1 MNFFVALLPP
11 FEGAIFAIRHSP
23 LETVNSKSAKGEHN
37 MTTTVDARGLACPQ
51 PVILTKKAL
60 AEADEVISI
69 VDNEISRQNV
79 SKMAARQGFAVTV
92 EEREDGFY
100 LHLRREAKAAAE
112 TSAAVA
118 SAPSPAP
125 GGGPLVV
132 TIPADVMGRGN
143 DELGRVLIRAF
154 LHTLNEVSPLPDRII
169 FFNTGVRLVTQDSPV
184 LEDVRN
190 LAEQGVDIVACGT
203 CVDFLGLKGQIA
215 VGEISNMYSI
225 AEMLFEAG
233 KVVSL

>member
-1 MNFFVALLPP
+1 MA
-11 FEGAIFAIRHSP
+11 
-23 LETVNSKSAKGEHN
+23 
-37 MTTTVDARGLACPQ
+37 TTVDTRGLPCPQ

-60 AEADEVISI
+60 AEADDVISI

-79 SKMAARQGFAVTV
+79 SKMAARQGFAVTA
-92 EEREDGFY
+92 EEREDGVY
-100 LHLRREAKAAAE
+100 LHLRRAAGAAAE
-112 TSAAVA
+112 TPAADAAPSAA
-118 SAPSPAP
+118 PA
-125 GGGPLVV
+125 GGPLVV

-143 DELGRVLIRAF
+143 DELGGVLIRAF
-154 LHTLNEVSPLPDRII
+154 LHSLSEISPLPDRII
-169 FFNTGVRLVTQDSPV
+169 FFNTGVRLVTRDSPV

-225 AEMLFEAG
+225 IEMLFEAG